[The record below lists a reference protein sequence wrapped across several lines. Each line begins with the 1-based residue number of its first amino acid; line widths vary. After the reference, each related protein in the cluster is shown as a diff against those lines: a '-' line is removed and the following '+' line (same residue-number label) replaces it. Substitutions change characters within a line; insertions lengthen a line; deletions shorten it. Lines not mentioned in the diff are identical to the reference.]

1 MFKLPDRM
9 EEIWLLRAKGL
20 REVEISQ
27 RLGISKQAVNKALK
41 DARAKL
47 FEMFFSLAE
56 VFGFEV
62 VRINVEKGFMVA
74 NAKIGK
80 EVKRVYFFYI
90 PKMGV
95 RAFFE
100 GSEFPEYLLK
110 HALEIGLTKNLN
122 GKELLQRVE
131 K

>member
-1 MFKLPDRM
+1 MFKLPEGM
-9 EEIWLLRAKGL
+9 ERIWLMKAKGL
-20 REVEISQ
+20 REIEIADT
-27 RLGISKQAVNKALK
+27 LGISRQAVNKAVR
-41 DARAKL
+41 DAKAKL

-62 VRINVEKGFMVA
+62 VRVNVEKGFMVA
-74 NAKIGK
+74 NAKIGQ

-100 GSEFPEYLLK
+100 DSEFPEYLLK
-110 HALEIGLTKNLN
+110 HALGLGLAKNLN
-122 GKELLQRVE
+122 REELLRRLE
-131 K
+131 E

>member
-1 MFKLPDRM
+1 M
-9 EEIWLLRAKGL
+9 
-20 REVEISQ
+20 
-27 RLGISKQAVNKALK
+27 NKALK

-90 PKMGV
+90 PKMGA

-100 GSEFPEYLLK
+100 DSEFPEYLLK

-131 K
+131 R